1 MLGKMNPMHVSSD
14 HSHTNCSSDWRI
26 YNCVIPSSLIPM
38 FPSTFPSVPFLP
50 RGKGIQ
56 LKSCVLLPLRILY
69 AKELL

>member
-1 MLGKMNPMHVSSD
+1 MLGKMNPMHISSD

-38 FPSTFPSVPFLP
+38 FPSTFRLSFLAP
-50 RGKGIQ
+50 RKGIQ
-56 LKSCVLLPLRILY
+56 LKSRVLLPLRILY